1 MNDEADPE
9 YELLMPFVT
18 VTSVGGPHDDAA
30 YTAGFEMGRY
40 DATLAT
46 SMDGDRI
53 DTIRTENVPQ
63 ADLIAMRYGFTV
75 KWVREVAEGW
85 SDVRLTR

>member
-1 MNDEADPE
+1 MSDEGE

-18 VTSVGGPHDDAA
+18 VTSVGGPHDDDA
-30 YTAGFEMGRY
+30 YVAGFEMGRY
-40 DATLAT
+40 DGLLAA

-53 DTIRTENVPQ
+53 DTIRTDNVAQ

-75 KWVREVAEGW
+75 EYVRDLGNGW
-85 SDVRLTR
+85 SNVKLRR